1 MAFELS
7 FIDSKT
13 SPRLADLSTTH
24 SRVSRFNG
32 DLEARREVIRVSN
45 GESAWPKFDN
55 EKLSEYFGLDEQSL
69 LLTMDS
75 EEIEEGIVIANL
87 MGPPGIG
94 TIIFPHSSK
103 VVRREL
109 SMTLVDHSFHLDS
122 KQEVIEANI
131 WDHKSTITSLKNSL
145 NGDLI
150 KFAFVRARGPFHCDH
165 DYMLVEDYLNRSQMS
180 LKDSDIEELKLT
192 KGLRH
197 SIARVNSYLNLL
209 PEYLEL
215 LKVGGVLFTQ
225 IPQCFYDLITHMQGA
240 KVRFS
245 DEIDFKFLEQ
255 LCPNFFSNI
264 EQSGF
269 QIFQAGLGVGIK
281 RLF

>member
-32 DLEARREVIRVSN
+32 DLEAKREIIRVSN

-55 EKLSEYFGLDEQSL
+55 EKLGEYFGIDETGL
-69 LLTMDS
+69 LKCLNS
-75 EEIEEGIVIANL
+75 EEVEEGIIIANL
-87 MGPPGIG
+87 MGPPGINS
-94 TIIFPHSSK
+94 IIFPYSSC
-103 VVRREL
+103 VVRREI
-109 SMTLVDHSFHLDS
+109 SMTLVDHGFNLESG
-122 KQEVIEANI
+122 QEVIEANI
-131 WDHKSTITSLKNSL
+131 WDHKKTINLLKNKL

-150 KFAFVRARGPFHCDH
+150 KFAFVRARGPFQCEH
-165 DYMLVEDYLNRSQMS
+165 DYMLVEDFLNQSRMS

-197 SIARVNSYLNLL
+197 SIARVNSYLSLL
-209 PEYLEL
+209 PDYLEL
-215 LKVGGVLFTQ
+215 LKVGGVLFTE
-225 IPQCFYDLITHMQGA
+225 IPQCFYDLISFMQGT
-240 KVRFS
+240 KIRFT

-255 LCPNFFSNI
+255 ICPIFFRNL

-269 QIFQAGLGVGIK
+269 EIFQAGLGVGIK